1 MKRNRFRTCLCL
13 SFFFLSSLPLKA
25 QDNQVSGLNASQFHK
40 YWKVE
45 SESPDYKVT
54 FRGDTAEI
62 VSPKGLTLW
71 RKEKMSGKV
80 TIEYDACVVSE
91 TEKDRLSDLNCF
103 WMASDPKYP
112 DNLWKREKWRNG
124 IFLNCYSLQLYY
136 LGYGGNHNST
146 TRFRRYDG
154 NEAGITDPQARPA
167 VLKEYTDAEH
177 LLKANHWYHIK
188 ITNENNRVSYYIDGK
203 RLVDFRDAKPLTEG
217 WFGFRT
223 TLSHTRITN
232 FRYECSLQ
240 ETSVVPLQW
249 IGDTPEMDKA
259 TSFGV
264 PFEKGKI
271 FPESTLQLTTVNG
284 ENIPIDTWALAY
296 WPDGSVKWSG
306 VAGVIPAGTE
316 GATLELAKK
325 KSVKKV
331 RTTNPNDQAS
341 VSVTETPRNILIE
354 TGVISAYIPRQGEF
368 LIDSLLYK
376 GVKVGEK
383 ARLICSTQ
391 STPVL
396 ESTSQVSFS
405 NYVSEVKSATVERCG
420 AVRTLIKLEGV
431 HKNKD
436 GREWLP
442 FVVRLYFY
450 GGSEQMKM
458 VHSFLFDGDQ
468 NQDFI
473 RALGVRFDVPMR
485 EALYNRHIAFSCAD
499 GGVWSEPVQPL
510 VGRRILTLGDAAN
523 RNSGRDVTDK
533 NAGKDKEASLQ
544 QQQMEG
550 KRIPPY
556 EAFDEKNRLLLDN
569 WASWNTYRLS
579 QLTTDAFSIRKRA
592 NDTNPWIGTFSGTR
606 SEGYAFA
613 GDVSGGLGLCLHD
626 FWQSY
631 PSAIEIS
638 ETKTPVATLTAWLW
652 SPDAEPMD
660 LRHYD
665 NVAHDLNASYED
677 VQEGLSTPYGIARTT
692 TLTLIPQGGYT
703 GKQAFA
709 DRAKQLSEPGVLM
722 PTPEYL
728 HAQQA
733 FGVWSLPDRST
744 PFRNRVEDRL
754 DAYVDF
760 YKKAIEQNKW
770 YGFWNYGD
778 VMHAYDPIR
787 HTWRYDIG
795 GFAWDNTELASNMW
809 LWYNFLRTGRADIWR
824 MAEAMTRHTA
834 EVDVYHIGE
843 NAGLGSRHNVSHWG
857 CGAKEARISQAAW
870 NRFYYYLTTDERCGD
885 LMTEVKDAEQKLYTL
900 DPMRLAQPRS
910 EYPCTAPAR
919 LRIGPDWLAY
929 AGNWMTEWERTRNV
943 AYRDKIIT
951 GMKSIAALPN
961 RIFTGPKALG
971 FDPATGII
979 SSECDPKLESTNHLM
994 SIMGGFEVMN
1004 EMLQMIEIPEWK
1016 DAWLDYT
1023 IRYKQKAWELNRSRF
1038 RISRLMGYAAY
1049 HTHNPEMAKEAW
1061 ADLFT
1066 RLEHTPAP
1074 PFRITTLLPPE
1085 VPAPLDECTSISTND
1100 AALWSLDAIY
1110 MQEVI
1115 PMDE

>member
-13 SFFFLSSLPLKA
+13 SFFFLSLLTLKA
-25 QDNQVSGLNASQFHK
+25 QDNQVSGLNARQFHK

-80 TIEYDACVVSE
+80 TIEYDACVISE

-223 TLSHTRITN
+223 TLSRTRITN

-249 IGDTPEMDKA
+249 IGGTPEMDKA
-259 TSFGV
+259 VSFGV

-271 FPESTLQLTTVNG
+271 FPESTLRLTTVNG
-284 ENIPIDTWALAY
+284 ENIPIDTWVLAY

-316 GATLELAKK
+316 GATLEPAEK

-341 VSVTETPRNILIE
+341 IYVTETPRNILIE

-376 GVKVGEK
+376 GMKVGEK

-396 ESTSQVSFS
+396 ENTSQISFS

-450 GGSEQMKM
+450 DGSEQMKM

-510 VGRRILTLGDAAN
+510 VGRRVLTLGDAAN

-533 NAGKDKEASLQ
+533 NAGKDKEISLQ

-556 EAFDEKNRLLLDN
+556 ETFDEKNRSLLDN

-579 QLTTDAFSIRKRA
+579 QLTADAFSIRKRA

-692 TLTLIPQGGYT
+692 TLTLIPQGGYA

-778 VMHAYDPIR
+778 VMHAYDPVR

-843 NAGLGSRHNVSHWG
+843 NTGLGSRHNVSHWG

-1004 EMLQMIEIPEWK
+1004 EMLRMIDLPEWR
-1016 DAWLDYT
+1016 DTWLDYT
-1023 IRYKQKAWELNRSRF
+1023 VRYKQKAWELNRSRF

-1049 HTHNPEMAKEAW
+1049 HTRNPEMAKEAW
-1061 ADLFT
+1061 TDLFT

>member
-1 MKRNRFRTCLCL
+1 MKRNRLYIYLCL
-13 SFFFLSSLPLKA
+13 SFLPLISLKA
-25 QDNQVSGLNASQFHK
+25 QNNQASGLNAREFNK

-45 SESPDYKVT
+45 SESPDFKVT

-80 TIEYDACVVSE
+80 TIEYDACVVNE
-91 TEKDRLSDLNCF
+91 TKEDRLSDLNCF

-154 NEAGITDPQARPA
+154 NETGITDPKARPA
-167 VLKEYTDAEH
+167 ILKEYTDAEH

-203 RLVDFRDAKPLTEG
+203 RLVDFRDAEPLTEG
-217 WFGFRT
+217 WFGFRS
-223 TLSHTRITN
+223 TLSRTRITN
-232 FRYECSLQ
+232 FRYECSSQ
-240 ETSVVPLQW
+240 ETTAVPLQW
-249 IGDTPEMDKA
+249 IGNPPELDKPV
-259 TSFGV
+259 SFGV
-264 PFEKGKI
+264 PFDKGEV
-271 FPESTLQLTTVNG
+271 FPESLLQLRSANG
-284 ENIPIDTWALAY
+284 EDIPVDTWPLAY

-316 GATLELAKK
+316 KLMLEKMGKKPKK
-325 KSVKKV
+325 KSKAG
-331 RTTNPNDQAS
+331 NPNDGTS
-341 VSVTETPRNILIE
+341 VSVTETHERIQIE

-383 ARLICSTQ
+383 ARLICNTQ
-391 STPVL
+391 SEPVL
-396 ESTSQVSFS
+396 ETTSQVSFT
-405 NYVSEVKSATVERCG
+405 NYTSELKSATVERSG
-420 AVRTLIKLEGV
+420 AVRTLVKLEGV
-431 HKNKD
+431 HKSKD

-450 GGSEQMKM
+450 SGSEQVKM
-458 VHSFLFDGDQ
+458 VHSFVFDGDQ
-468 NQDFI
+468 DKDFI
-473 RALGVRFDVPMR
+473 RALGIRFDIPMR

-510 VGRRILTLGDAAN
+510 VGRRVLTLG
-523 RNSGRDVTDK
+523 K
-533 NAGKDKEASLQ
+533 PQEKDLSLQ

-556 EAFDEKNRLLLDN
+556 EAFDEKNRSLLDN
-569 WASWNTYRLS
+569 WASWDSYRLS
-579 QLTTDAFSIRKRA
+579 QLTVDAFSIRKRA
-592 NDTNPWIGTFSGTR
+592 NDNNPWIGTFSGTR
-606 SEGYAFA
+606 SNGYAFA
-613 GDVSGGLGLCLHD
+613 GDITGGLGLCLHD

-631 PSAIEIS
+631 PSSIEIS
-638 ETKTPVATLTAWLW
+638 EAKTPTATLTAWLW
-652 SPDAEPMD
+652 SPDSEPMN

-677 VQEGLSTPYGIARTT
+677 VQEGMSTPYGIARTT

-703 GKQAFA
+703 GKEKFS
-709 DRAKQLSEPGVLM
+709 DCAKQFSEPGILM
-722 PTPEYL
+722 PTPGYL

-744 PFRNRVEDRL
+744 PFRARVEDRL
-754 DAYVDF
+754 DAYIDF
-760 YKKAIEQNKW
+760 YNKAIEQNKW

-778 VMHAYDPIR
+778 VMHAYDPVR

-809 LWYNFLRTGRADIWR
+809 LWYNFLRTGRTDIWR

-834 EVDVYHIGE
+834 EVDTYHIGP

-900 DPMRLAQPRS
+900 DPMRLAQPRN

-929 AGNWMTEWERTRNV
+929 AGNWMTEWERTGNT
-943 AYRDKIIT
+943 AYRDKIT
-951 GMKSIAALPN
+951 AGMKSIAALPN

-979 SSECDPKLESTNHLM
+979 TSECDPKLESTNHLM
-994 SIMGGFEVMN
+994 TIMGGFEIMN
-1004 EMLQMIEIPEWK
+1004 EMLRMIDLPEWN
-1016 DAWLDYT
+1016 DAWLDLAT
-1023 IRYKQKAWELNRSRF
+1023 RYKQKAWELNHSRF

-1049 HTHNPEMAKEAW
+1049 HTRNQEMAKEAW
-1061 ADLFT
+1061 TDLFT

-1074 PFRITTLLPPE
+1074 PFNITTLLPPV
-1085 VPAPLDECTSISTND
+1085 VPAPLDECKSISTND